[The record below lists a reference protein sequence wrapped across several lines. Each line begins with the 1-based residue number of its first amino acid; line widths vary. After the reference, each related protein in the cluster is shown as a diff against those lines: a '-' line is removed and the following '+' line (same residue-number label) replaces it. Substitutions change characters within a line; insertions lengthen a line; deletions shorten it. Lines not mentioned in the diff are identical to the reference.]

1 MAKSKQYWTLGH
13 YSRGSGQFTLEG
25 RFETAHDACASVGMK
40 AWMYDP
46 KTDTY
51 IPFKDDGK
59 NVRAECGVS
68 NTNLINTYQVA
79 FRVVIP
85 EIVLSTKTKL
95 PKPSETRKVIGVGE
109 EITVFSN
116 TPVSWEISSD
126 LVRIVNQSRQSVTF
140 VALDKAGSVSV
151 TAKNE
156 EYQKTVSIRI
166 VQPTSIKYIQA
177 YRGSQPRIHHPKNG
191 YQLGVGLWAV
201 VQPETANFHNIV
213 LREIDS
219 AATNTGIFNDGQTHC
234 HIAGKQEPNT
244 PCKGVSQILRISDGK
259 EILNACIPADF
270 DIAGGG
276 ENDANKIKQLPA
288 RSTATFI
295 IPLQWKLA
303 SDSTAQWHDFP
314 KPVKQ
319 TLVLL
324 KNGNITVT
332 KGNFSK
338 TMTLADDFNDETVL
352 NKEP

>member
-13 YSRGSGQFTLEG
+13 YSRGSGQFTHEG

-126 LVRIVNQSRQSVTF
+126 LIRIVNQSRQSVTF

-166 VQPTSIKYIQA
+166 VQPTGIKYIQA
-177 YRGSQPRIHHPKNG
+177 YRGSQPRIYHPKNG
-191 YQLGVGLWAV
+191 YELGVGVKMV
-201 VQPETANFHNIV
+201 VQPETVNFHNIV

-219 AATNTGIFNDGQTHC
+219 AATNTGILDDGYTYC
-234 HIAGKQEPNT
+234 HIEEGKKPLGYLCNGQS
-244 PCKGVSQILRISDGK
+244 KIASISNGA
-259 EILNACIPADF
+259 EILNASVHF
-270 DIAGGG
+270 DAFGGG
-276 ENDANKIKQLPA
+276 EDDTDKIKQLPA
-288 RSTATFI
+288 RSTSTFI
-295 IPLQWKLA
+295 IPVQWKLA
-303 SDSTAQWHDFP
+303 TNSMAQWHDFP
-314 KPVKQ
+314 KPIKQ

-324 KNGNITVT
+324 KNGNMTVT

-338 TMTLADDFNDETVL
+338 TLTLSDDFNDRTVL
-352 NKEP
+352 NQET